1 MLNPTQTPWTPL
13 SPPALDWRDDVPVA
27 QDSGDIYF
35 STEDGLAES
44 DYVFIEGNDLP
55 ARWSSSGV
63 ERSFVIA
70 EVGFGTGLNAC
81 LTIARWLKDRP
92 EGGTL
97 HYIGVEHAPLQQQD
111 VERALARWPELLPV
125 ASALQ
130 SRWPDPIPGLRCPA
144 GRRR

>member
-1 MLNPTQTPWTPL
+1 M
-13 SPPALDWRDDVPVA
+13 PVA

-97 HYIGVEHAPLQQQD
+97 HYIGVEPRHCNNRMSSEHWRAGLSYCPSPQPAKPLAGPDTGCHRRHFAP
-111 VERALARWPELLPV
+111 W
-125 ASALQ
+125 
-130 SRWPDPIPGLRCPA
+130 G
-144 GRRR
+144 